1 MEKIAIFPGSFD
13 PIHNGHIHVIKKAS
27 KLFDYLFI
35 TISINLKKDNA
46 YNINERFDA
55 VSKKIKSLKLK
66 NVKVIISKGFT
77 VDLAKK
83 VNAKYIVR
91 GVRNSNDFKEEVLNA
106 SVNKKLNSKIETIC
120 FFSDEAYRL
129 TSSSSIKSVIS
140 KHNAFF
146 KNKQISKNKN

>member
-13 PIHNGHIHVIKKAS
+13 PIHKGHLHVIKKAA
-27 KLFDYLFI
+27 KLFDYLLVA
-35 TISINLKKDNA
+35 ISINIKKDNA
-46 YNINERFDA
+46 DNIENRYEK
-55 VSKKIKSLKLK
+55 VLKQIKSLKLD

-83 VNAKYIVR
+83 FNAKYIVR
-91 GVRNSNDFKEEVLNA
+91 GVRNLNDFKEEVLNA

-140 KHNAFF
+140 KHNTFF
-146 KNKQISKNKN
+146 KNKQISKK